1 MLKNIDIAPNTPNT
15 LAIVDP
21 IPYIFLKDI
30 LLSANTSNP
39 GISINAFD
47 EEKKESISRN
57 TEIDIYVVRRY
68 FEILYLNIDG
78 STLIIIL
85 IADRRGNEMLY
96 RGFRLNRSAIDV
108 WAVPRIV
115 RIFGNFCQE
124 VPRPLAMY
132 IPPSMRFD
140 IDKK

>member
-30 LLSANTSNP
+30 LLSTNTSNP

-57 TEIDIYVVRRY
+57 AEIDIYVVRRY

-96 RGFRLNRSAIDV
+96 RGFRLNRNVIDV
-108 WAVPRIV
+108 WTMPRIV
-115 RIFGNFCQE
+115 RILGNFCQE
-124 VPRPLAMY
+124 VPRPLAIYML
-132 IPPSMRFD
+132 PSMRLE